1 MQTDL
6 SSGGTPESS
15 QEIAV
20 SLKNAESPDDV
31 ATLLEL
37 EFFEEAEW
45 KALGQKENNYGIVE
59 NQAGAPIP
67 ALVELIVNSYDA
79 ILMKNFHEMVDD
91 VDPDP
96 EDDSLPNFEGQY
108 EARDTLLSDPDEE
121 YVEIRADGFK
131 PSERD
136 LINFTL
142 IDNGCGQ
149 PPERFERT
157 FLGLL
162 DPGKFKQNYPFLQG
176 QYGMGSSGVL
186 QFCGDKS
193 YKFICSAANS
203 NPSEWSWSLVRQN
216 RQKGRYEY
224 VTIDGD
230 IPQFSGSLES
240 RTHGTFV
247 KVYDYELTTGKT
259 IITGD
264 ERFQKRLERY
274 LVDPPLPLKLKDERY
289 PKAKVTE
296 NTTPGLL
303 GRIEDHDY
311 LIDERYTTQYNFDHD
326 QLGVR
331 DIEIISFKKDERID
345 ELMEEGTAT
354 RRNKNRFVGG
364 DDHREMAI
372 LYSVN
377 GQTHGNEGLSFLT
390 NRCKKPRVG
399 EDTIV
404 LVDFS
409 DIAGTDMVD
418 LFQPTRDRI
427 KQSGIGKTLREGIE
441 DALKN
446 DEWLTE
452 EESRRRR
459 DRASDESDEILDES
473 IQSVLEEDPELQRF
487 FESGEKAGSEER
499 KEETRPYNPPKIPD
513 TFRLIKTY
521 DPDGNHEFYDE
532 DEEGRYSIE
541 VPVNRSRN
549 VRFYL
554 NAPNGYIDTDGDGDL
569 RVKPG
574 KDYLKWSNLNNGL
587 FTVSIHA
594 PDFVEPEDSTTL
606 VLNVTRPGED
616 ALTQRVNVEYTEEEE
631 KKTKS
636 GGEGKDRGG
645 GISLPNIEKVQ
656 EGEWDRYEFDEHDIV
671 DVLVAGDTVSD
682 MDIYVNVDA
691 APVRRFYDRYNLRQ
705 SGKAFVEER
714 YVLAVSLYSVGM
726 YIEYKQAYDEEELLE
741 FASPEDL
748 VASSM
753 KGLGQVLLH
762 MVAPKQLLSEF

>member
-1 MQTDL
+1 MQTNL

-20 SLKNAESPDDV
+20 ALKDAKSPESVETILDLD
-31 ATLLEL
+31 
-37 EFFEEAEW
+37 FFEDAEW
-45 KALGQKENNYGIVE
+45 KPLGQKENNYGIVE

-91 VDPDP
+91 PDPDP
-96 EDDSLPNFEGQY
+96 EDDSLPSFDSQY
-108 EARDTLLSDPDEE
+108 KARDALLSNIDEE
-121 YVEIRADGFK
+121 HVEIRADGFM
-131 PSERD
+131 PSERG
-136 LINFTL
+136 LINFSL

-186 QFCGDKS
+186 QFCGSKS
-193 YKFICSAANS
+193 YKYICSAS
-203 NPSEWSWSLVRQN
+203 NAKPSKWSWSLVRQN
-216 RQKGRYEY
+216 RERGRYEY
-224 VTIDGD
+224 VTIDGK
-230 IPQFSGSLES
+230 IPTFTGAIED

-296 NTTPGLL
+296 NTTSGLL
-303 GRIEDHDY
+303 GRIEEHDH
-311 LIDERYTTQYNFDHD
+311 LINRRYTTQYNFDHP

-331 DIEIISFKKDERID
+331 DIEIISFKEDQVIE
-345 ELMEEGTAT
+345 ELQDEGTAT

-364 DDHREMAI
+364 EDHQEMAV
-372 LYSVN
+372 LYVVN

-399 EDTIV
+399 EDALV

-427 KQSGIGKTLREGIE
+427 KQSEIGRTLREGIE
-441 DALKN
+441 DALTN
-446 DEWLTE
+446 DEWLTD

-459 DRASDESDEILDES
+459 ERASNESDEILDES

-487 FESGEKAGSEER
+487 FESGEKASSEKQKQ
-499 KEETRPYNPPKIPD
+499 KENPYNPPSVPD

-521 DPDGNHEFYDE
+521 DPHGNHEFYNQ

-541 VPVNRSRN
+541 VPINRSRN
-549 VRFYL
+549 VRFFL
-554 NAPNGYIDTDGDGDL
+554 NAPNGYIDKDGDGEL
-569 RVKPG
+569 RIKPG

-594 PDFVEPEDSTTL
+594 PEFVEPEDSITL
-606 VLNVTRPGED
+606 VLNITRPGKG
-616 ALTQRVNVEYTEEEE
+616 ALTQRINVTYTEKE
-631 KKTKS
+631 KKKSKS
-636 GGEGKDRGG
+636 GGESKDRGG
-645 GISLPNIEKVQ
+645 GISLPNIEKVK
-656 EGEWDRYEFDEHDIV
+656 EDEWDQFEFDEHDIV
-671 DVLVAGDTVSD
+671 EVLVAGDTVSD

-691 APVRRFYDRYNLRQ
+691 VPVKRFYDRHNLRK
-705 SGKAFVEER
+705 SGKSFVEER
-714 YVLAVSLYSVGM
+714 YVLAVALYSVSM
-726 YIEYKQAYDEEELLE
+726 YIEYEEAYDEEELLE
-741 FASPEDL
+741 FSSPEKL

-762 MVAPKQLLSEF
+762 LVAPKQLLSEY